1 MAFLWSQLR
10 QDSYKWPEG
19 EVSPAILGLVAAKP
33 PITGGRFLNSTEQI
47 IVNLNIEELATDFLK
62 KLLKPDKKKQM
73 GSLANIDIPSLIQ
86 YIGVLQVNCM
96 DPRNYFGHDLVQEAV
111 TRLDEVPNTAP
122 TYGALVMSKLSYKFS
137 YHIQRRSCSELKN
150 IFLTMILTE

>member
-1 MAFLWSQLR
+1 MVTAVVPLLEGTVILMLPLQFCSCSLKFLSR
-10 QDSYKWPEG
+10 
-19 EVSPAILGLVAAKP
+19 
-33 PITGGRFLNSTEQI
+33 
-47 IVNLNIEELATDFLK
+47 
-62 KLLKPDKKKQM
+62 PDKKKQM

-122 TYGALVMSKLSYKFS
+122 TYGALVMSKLSFKFI
-137 YHIQRRSCSELKN
+137 YAIVPLN
-150 IFLTMILTE
+150 IKAFH

>member
-1 MAFLWSQLR
+1 
-10 QDSYKWPEG
+10 
-19 EVSPAILGLVAAKP
+19 
-33 PITGGRFLNSTEQI
+33 
-47 IVNLNIEELATDFLK
+47 
-62 KLLKPDKKKQM
+62 M

-122 TYGALVMSKLSYKFS
+122 TYGALVMSKLSYNYS
-137 YHIQRRSCSELKN
+137 YHIQRRSCGELKN
-150 IFLTMILTE
+150 LLLTTILTENKCTTFAINCTVGI

>member
-1 MAFLWSQLR
+1 MLPLQFCSCSFKFLSR
-10 QDSYKWPEG
+10 
-19 EVSPAILGLVAAKP
+19 
-33 PITGGRFLNSTEQI
+33 
-47 IVNLNIEELATDFLK
+47 
-62 KLLKPDKKKQM
+62 PDKKKQM

-122 TYGALVMSKLSYKFS
+122 TYGALVMSKLSYNYS
-137 YHIQRRSCSELKN
+137 YHIQRRSCGELKN
-150 IFLTMILTE
+150 LLLTTILTENKCTTFAINCTVGI

>member
-1 MAFLWSQLR
+1 MVTAVVPLLEGTVILMLPLQFCSCSLKFLSR
-10 QDSYKWPEG
+10 
-19 EVSPAILGLVAAKP
+19 
-33 PITGGRFLNSTEQI
+33 
-47 IVNLNIEELATDFLK
+47 
-62 KLLKPDKKKQM
+62 PDKKKQM

-122 TYGALVMSKLSYKFS
+122 TYGALVMSKLSFKFNN
-137 YHIQRRSCSELKN
+137 YTHGRS
-150 IFLTMILTE
+150 